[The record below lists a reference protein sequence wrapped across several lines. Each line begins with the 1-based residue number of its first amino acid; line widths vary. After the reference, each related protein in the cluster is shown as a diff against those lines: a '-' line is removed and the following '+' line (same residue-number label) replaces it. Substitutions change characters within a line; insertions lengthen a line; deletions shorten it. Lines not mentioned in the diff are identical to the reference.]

1 MNTSEILSVAPV
13 IPVLVIDNPDTAV
26 ELATA
31 LTSGGLKVLEITL
44 RTAEAFAAI
53 DAIKQS
59 VEGAIVGAGTVNT
72 LEQLELCAKHKVDF
86 MVSPG
91 FHLPLVEAAAEK
103 GIPYLPGIATGS
115 EALAAINAGVHTL
128 KFFPAE
134 QCGGIPMLKALGGPY
149 QELSFCPTGGINAG
163 NYLNYLAL
171 GNVICVGGSW
181 VAPKDLVDQQDWQA
195 IEALAKSVTV
205 TH

>member
-1 MNTSEILSVAPV
+1 MNTSEILSAAPV

-31 LTSGGLKVLEITL
+31 LTRGGLKVLEITL
-44 RTAEAFAAI
+44 RTPEAFAAI

-72 LEQLELCAKHKVDF
+72 LEQLALCAKHNVDF

-91 FHLPLVEAAAEK
+91 FHLPLVEAAAEN

-134 QCGGIPMLKALGGPY
+134 QSGGISMLKALGGPY